1 MLRTLLL
8 KSTMVIFFVF
18 QLHSQTAK
26 QQKEAFTQVHRVVRK
41 KLNFGLRVCRIFS
54 CVILLVG
61 APLIFFEFHKKNK
74 FEAQKNNCCFSSS
87 ILFFEAP
94 YSF

>member
-1 MLRTLLL
+1 ML

-54 CVILLVG
+54 CENTIKYKTYYDDRMDTS
-61 APLIFFEFHKKNK
+61 AQNMSTKLIGLTHMM
-74 FEAQKNNCCFSSS
+74 ST
-87 ILFFEAP
+87 
-94 YSF
+94 